1 MNYHYSEDRKTVFFD
16 TFKCRGFYFNLCFI
30 FELRNDN
37 KYHFCG
43 ITTKNFIRKNFIGE

>member
-16 TFKCRGFYFNLCFI
+16 TFKCRGFYFNLCFVFN
-30 FELRNDN
+30 FENGR
-37 KYHFCG
+37 YRFAG